1 MITETIVLEKK
12 EFDKLAESV
21 SRYLDVLVKT
31 SAWTKNKNG
40 FWQTTITVR
49 VDQ

>member
-1 MITETIVLEKK
+1 MITETITLEQK
-12 EFDKLAESV
+12 EFDKLAKSV
-21 SRYLDVLVKT
+21 GRYLDVLVKT
-31 SAWTKNKNG
+31 SAWIKNKKG